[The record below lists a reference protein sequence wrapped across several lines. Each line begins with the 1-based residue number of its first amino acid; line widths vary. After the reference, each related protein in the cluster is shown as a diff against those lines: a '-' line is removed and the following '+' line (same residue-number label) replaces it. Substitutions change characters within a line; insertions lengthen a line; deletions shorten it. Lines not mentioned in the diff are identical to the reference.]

1 MRRLGAEEIRDSI
14 LAVDGQLSTKMYGP
28 GVFPEISDEV
38 KAGQSH
44 PGAGWGR
51 SSAEDQARRSVYVH
65 VKRSLVLPILSDFD
79 VADTDSSCAA
89 RFATTQPTQ
98 ALGML
103 NSKFLNQQ
111 SAEFAKRLRKDVGND
126 VHKQVVQAYRIAL
139 SREPDQEMVD
149 RGIKLIQAMKTTHGL
164 SEEKALEQ
172 FCLMTL
178 NLNEFI
184 YLD

>member
-1 MRRLGAEEIRDSI
+1 M
-14 LAVDGQLSTKMYGP
+14 
-28 GVFPEISDEV
+28 
-38 KAGQSH
+38 
-44 PGAGWGR
+44 
-51 SSAEDQARRSVYVH
+51 YVH

-89 RFATTQPTQ
+89 RFTTTQPTQ

-103 NSKFLNQQ
+103 NGEFLNEE
-111 SAEFAKRLRKDVGND
+111 SVHFANRVRKEAGVDVRD
-126 VHKQVVQAYRIAL
+126 QVTLAYRMAL
-139 SREPDQEMVD
+139 NRDPDEAMIR
-149 RGIKLIQAMKTTHGL
+149 RGLALMESLKTKHGL
-164 SEEKALEQ
+164 SAEKGLEQ